1 VKVNQEIKSVFHS
14 DSYFGF
20 VLLNQEKSGYELRMY
35 NQSGDTVFSR
45 EIQGDYSHV
54 KMDGDNII
62 LYDGS
67 KCCIY
72 TTTGI
77 LKFKGDLGADAQE
90 IFDAFGLNRYYV
102 MSDNELRIVYLTK

>member
-1 VKVNQEIKSVFHS
+1 
-14 DSYFGF
+14 
-20 VLLNQEKSGYELRMY
+20 M
-35 NQSGDTVFSR
+35 FSK

-77 LKFKGDLGADAQE
+77 LKFKGELGADVQE

>member
-1 VKVNQEIKSVFHS
+1 MNQEIKSVFHS

-54 KMDGDNII
+54 KMDG
-62 LYDGS
+62 
-67 KCCIY
+67 K
-72 TTTGI
+72 
-77 LKFKGDLGADAQE
+77 
-90 IFDAFGLNRYYV
+90 R
-102 MSDNELRIVYLTK
+102 